1 MGSDLTGPGSPA
13 VLVVTGPTAAGKTDV
28 ALTLAERR
36 RGTAAPVSLISM
48 DSAMVYRGMDIGTA
62 KPGPDVLARHPHAL
76 VDVRDPAEPYSV
88 ADFVADA
95 DAAVREALATG
106 RLPVL
111 VGGTM
116 LYLRAFR
123 EGLAALPPADPAV
136 RAEIA
141 GEAARFGWE
150 RLYQELERVDPAAAA
165 GIHPGNRVRV
175 ERALEVYRMTGRP
188 MSAWWAEQ
196 RDTGAARRLG
206 VRLVEVAVMPEDRGA
221 LQAPIEARFARMLD
235 AGLIDEVVALRARG
249 DLTTALPS
257 MRAVGYRQVWA
268 YLEGDGDLEILRS
281 RGVAATRSLA
291 KRQYTWL
298 NRWAHLHRLA
308 PAAPDDLASR
318 IEGLLEFS

>member
-1 MGSDLTGPGSPA
+1 MASDPAGPGAPV

-36 RGTAAPVSLISM
+36 RDTASPVSLVSM

-62 KPGPDVLARHPHAL
+62 KPPADVLARHPHAL
-76 VDVRDPAEPYSV
+76 VDVRDPAEPYSA

-95 DAAVREALATG
+95 DAAVREALAAG

-123 EGLAALPPADPAV
+123 EGLADLPPADPAV

-141 GEAARFGWE
+141 EEAGRLGWDY
-150 RLYQELERVDPAAAA
+150 LYRVLERVDPEAAA

-175 ERALEVYRMTGRP
+175 ERALEVYRTTGRP
-188 MSAWWAEQ
+188 LSAWWAAQ

-206 VRLVEVAVMPEDRGA
+206 VRLVEVAVMPDDRES
-221 LQAPIEARFARMLD
+221 LRAPIEERFSRMLD
-235 AGLIDEVVALRARG
+235 AGLIDEVAALRARG
-249 DLTTALPS
+249 DLSPALPS
-257 MRAVGYRQVWA
+257 MRAVGYRQVWS
-268 YLEGDGDLEILRS
+268 YLEGVGDLDALRA
-281 RGVAATRSLA
+281 RGAAATRSLA

-298 NRWAHLHRLA
+298 NRWSHVHRLA
-308 PAAPDDLASR
+308 PGPAGELASR
-318 IEGLLEFS
+318 IERLLEFS